1 MHGERVDK
9 EKKGEMIC
17 LLPQLAPSMP
27 ANDEYVIEILKDVG
41 LMSQEQ
47 ADELAG
53 RTGGLHMVETLIKEG
68 TVSAEDVARTLA
80 SQNGMDFVDLSLVT
94 PSPELVGLLSP
105 ENARRYKTV
114 PVSEHDGSLVL
125 AIADPMD
132 FEAFDSIGFLLKRP
146 VEFVCAVPA
155 QINDKLDRLYP
166 QGLEELGKA
175 VVTEEEEEYN
185 GDDDAPII
193 RLVSNLLIEAQ
204 NNRASDIHIEPMEKR
219 LRIRYRIDGNLQEM
233 QSPPKKLQGAIISR
247 LKIMTASMNI
257 AEKRVPQDGRI
268 QVKVGDKTIDLR
280 VSSVPTVH
288 GESIVM
294 RILDKSSLMLGLPE
308 LGFMS
313 DDQATFERLVAMPD
327 GIILV
332 TGPTGSGKTTTLYGC
347 LNYMNRPDRKIITV
361 EEPVEYQ
368 MTGINQV
375 QVNAEVGMT
384 FAAALRAMLR
394 QAPNIVMLGEIRD
407 KETAEIAINASLTGH
422 LVLSTLHTNDAPAA
436 VARLVDI
443 GVQPFLVSSAV
454 RGIMAQRLVRK
465 LCANCKV
472 PGEMSEYEARVL
484 NLDSSQLSKATVMRA
499 VGCEKCRGKGFR
511 GRMGIFEIF
520 VADDEVR
527 QMINRSA
534 TTLQLRHRTRE
545 MGMRTLREDGIRK
558 VLAGLTTPE
567 EVISSTMGE
576 DH

>member
-1 MHGERVDK
+1 
-9 EKKGEMIC
+9 
-17 LLPQLAPSMP
+17 MP

-53 RTGGLHMVETLIKEG
+53 RTGGLHMVETLIKEE

-80 SQNGMDFVDLSLVT
+80 SQNGMDFVDLSQVT
-94 PSPELVGLLSP
+94 PSPELVSLLSP

-175 VVTEEEEEYN
+175 VVTEEEEDYT

-193 RLVSNLLIEAQ
+193 RLVSSLLIEAQ

-472 PGEMSEYEARVL
+472 PSEMSEYEAKVL
-484 NLDSSQLSKATVMRA
+484 NLDSSQLSKSTVMRA

-527 QMINRSA
+527 QMINRGS

-567 EVISSTMGE
+567 EVISSTMG
-576 DH
+576 DNH

>member
-1 MHGERVDK
+1 
-9 EKKGEMIC
+9 
-17 LLPQLAPSMP
+17 MP

-47 ADELAG
+47 ADDLSG

-94 PSPELVGLLSP
+94 PSPELINLLSP
-105 ENARRYKTV
+105 ETARRYKTV

-146 VEFVCAVPA
+146 VEFVCAVPT
-155 QINDKLDRLYP
+155 QIHDKLDRLYP

-175 VVTEEEEEYN
+175 VVTEEEEDYT

-193 RLVSNLLIEAQ
+193 RLVSSLLIEAQ
-204 NNRASDIHIEPMEKR
+204 NHRASDIHIEPMEKR

-257 AEKRVPQDGRI
+257 AEKRIPQDGRI
-268 QVKVGDKTIDLR
+268 QIKMGEKTIDLR

-313 DDQATFERLVAMPD
+313 DDQATFERLVQMPD

-384 FAAALRAMLR
+384 FAAALRSMLR

-454 RGIMAQRLVRK
+454 RGIIAQRLVRK

-484 NLDSSQLSKATVMRA
+484 NLDASQLSKATLMRA

-520 VADDEVR
+520 VADDEIR
-527 QMINRSA
+527 QMINRNA

-576 DH
+576 SH

>member
-1 MHGERVDK
+1 MDY
-9 EKKGEMIC
+9 ID
-17 LLPQLAPSMP
+17 LA
-27 ANDEYVIEILKDVG
+27 
-41 LMSQEQ
+41 Q
-47 ADELAG
+47 
-53 RTGGLHMVETLIKEG
+53 
-68 TVSAEDVARTLA
+68 
-80 SQNGMDFVDLSLVT
+80 VT
-94 PSPELVGLLSP
+94 PSPELVGLLTP
-105 ENARRYKTV
+105 EIARRYKTV
-114 PVSEHDGSLVL
+114 PVSEHDGSVVL
-125 AIADPMD
+125 AVADPMD

-146 VEFVCAVPA
+146 VEFVCAVPS
-155 QINDKLDRLYP
+155 QITEKLERLYP
-166 QGLEELGKA
+166 LGFEELGQT
-175 VVTEEEEEYN
+175 VGNVEVEEETAEDN
-185 GDDDAPII
+185 APII
-193 RLVSNLLIEAQ
+193 RLVSNLLAEAQ

-219 LRIRYRIDGNLQEM
+219 LRIRFRIDGNLQEV

-268 QVKVGDKTIDLR
+268 QVKVGEKTIDLR
-280 VSSVPTVH
+280 VNSVPTVH

-308 LGFMS
+308 LGFLS
-313 DDQATFERLVAMPD
+313 DDQATFEKLVQMPD

-347 LNYMNRPDRKIITV
+347 LNYMNKPDRKIITV

-375 QVNAEVGMT
+375 QVNSEVGMT

-465 LCANCKV
+465 LCANCKQ
-472 PGEMSEYEARVL
+472 PGQITEYEMRSL
-484 NLDSSQLSKATVMRA
+484 NLDAAQLAKANVMKP
-499 VGCEKCRGKGFR
+499 VGCEKCRGKGYR

-520 VADDEVR
+520 VADDELR
-527 QMINRSA
+527 QMINRNA

-545 MGMRTLREDGIRK
+545 LGMRTLREDGIRK

-567 EVISSTMGE
+567 EVISSTMGD

>member
-1 MHGERVDK
+1 
-9 EKKGEMIC
+9 
-17 LLPQLAPSMP
+17 MP

-41 LMSQEQ
+41 LLSQEQ
-47 ADELAG
+47 AEEIAG
-53 RTGGLHMVETLIKEG
+53 RTGGAHMIDTLIREG
-68 TVSAEDVARTLA
+68 TVSEEDVARTLA
-80 SQNGMDFVDLSLVT
+80 SQNGMDFVDLNQVT
-94 PSPELVGLLSP
+94 PSPELIAQLTP
-105 ENARRYKTV
+105 ETARRYKTV

-132 FEAFDSIGFLLKRP
+132 FEAFDGLGFLLKRP
-146 VEFVCAVPA
+146 VEFVCAIPA
-155 QINDKLDRLYP
+155 QITEKIERLYP
-166 QGLEELGKA
+166 AGLEDLPGS
-175 VVTEEEEEYN
+175 VSVNEEETDA
-185 GDDDAPII
+185 GDDAPII
-193 RLVSNLLIEAQ
+193 RMVSNILVEAQ
-204 NNRASDIHIEPMEKR
+204 NSRASDIHIEPLEKR
-219 LRIRYRIDGNLQEM
+219 LRIRFRIDGNLQEI
-233 QSPPKKLQGAIISR
+233 QNPPKKLQGAIISR
-247 LKIMTASMNI
+247 LKIMTGSMNI

-268 QVKVGDKTIDLR
+268 QVKVGEKTIDLR

-308 LGFMS
+308 LGFLS
-313 DDQATFERLVAMPD
+313 DDQATFERLVTMPD

-375 QVNAEVGMT
+375 QVNSEVGMT

-443 GVQPFLVSSAV
+443 GIQPFLVSSAV

-465 LCANCKV
+465 LCTNCKQ
-472 PGEMSEYEARVL
+472 PGELTEYEAHVL
-484 NLDSSQLSKATVMRA
+484 NIDAAQLAKATVMSP

-520 VADDEVR
+520 VADDDIR
-527 QMINRSA
+527 QMINRNA

-545 MGMRTLREDGIRK
+545 LGMRTLREDGIRK
-558 VLAGLTTPE
+558 VLAGLTTAE
-567 EVISSTMGE
+567 EVISSTMG
-576 DH
+576 DNH

>member
-1 MHGERVDK
+1 
-9 EKKGEMIC
+9 
-17 LLPQLAPSMP
+17 MP

-41 LMSQEQ
+41 LLSQEQ
-47 ADELAG
+47 AEEIAG
-53 RTGGLHMVETLIKEG
+53 RTGGAHMVDTLIREG
-68 TVSAEDVARTLA
+68 TVSEEDVARTLA
-80 SQNGMDFVDLSLVT
+80 SQNGMDFVDLNQVT
-94 PSPELVGLLSP
+94 PSPELIAQLTP
-105 ENARRYKTV
+105 ETARRYKTV

-132 FEAFDSIGFLLKRP
+132 FEAFDGLGFLLKRP
-146 VEFVCAVPA
+146 VEFVCAIPA
-155 QINDKLDRLYP
+155 QITEKIERLYP
-166 QGLEELGKA
+166 AGLEDLPGS
-175 VVTEEEEEYN
+175 VSVNEEETDA
-185 GDDDAPII
+185 GDDAPII
-193 RLVSNLLIEAQ
+193 RMVSNILVEAQ
-204 NNRASDIHIEPMEKR
+204 NSRASDIHIEPLEKR
-219 LRIRYRIDGNLQEM
+219 LRIRFRIDGNLQEI
-233 QSPPKKLQGAIISR
+233 QNPPKKLQGAIISR
-247 LKIMTASMNI
+247 LKIMTGSMNI

-268 QVKVGDKTIDLR
+268 QVKVGEKTIDLR

-308 LGFMS
+308 LGFLS
-313 DDQATFERLVAMPD
+313 DDQATFERLVTMPD

-375 QVNAEVGMT
+375 QVNSEVGMT

-443 GVQPFLVSSAV
+443 GIQPFLVSSAV

-465 LCANCKV
+465 LCTNCKQ
-472 PGEMSEYEARVL
+472 PGELTEYEAHVL
-484 NLDSSQLSKATVMRA
+484 NIDAAQLAKATVMSP

-520 VADDEVR
+520 VADDDIR
-527 QMINRSA
+527 QMINRNA

-545 MGMRTLREDGIRK
+545 LGMRTLREDGIRK
-558 VLAGLTTPE
+558 VLAGLTTAE
-567 EVISSTMGE
+567 EVISSTMG
-576 DH
+576 DNH

>member
-1 MHGERVDK
+1 
-9 EKKGEMIC
+9 
-17 LLPQLAPSMP
+17 MP

-47 ADELAG
+47 ADDLTG

-94 PSPELVGLLSP
+94 PSPELINLLSP
-105 ENARRYKTV
+105 ETARRYKTV

-146 VEFVCAVPA
+146 VEFVCAVPT
-155 QINDKLDRLYP
+155 QIHDKLDRLYP
-166 QGLEELGKA
+166 QGLEELGRA
-175 VVTEEEEEYN
+175 VVTEEEEDYT

-193 RLVSNLLIEAQ
+193 RLVSSLLIEAQ
-204 NNRASDIHIEPMEKR
+204 NHRASDIHIEPMEKR

-257 AEKRVPQDGRI
+257 AEKRIPQDGRI
-268 QVKVGDKTIDLR
+268 QIKMGEKTIDLR

-313 DDQATFERLVAMPD
+313 DDQATFERLVQMPD

-384 FAAALRAMLR
+384 FAAALRSMLR

-454 RGIMAQRLVRK
+454 RGIIAQRLVRK

-484 NLDSSQLSKATVMRA
+484 NLDASQLSKATLMRA

-520 VADDEVR
+520 VADDEIR
-527 QMINRSA
+527 QMINRNA

-576 DH
+576 SH

>member
-1 MHGERVDK
+1 MSRGDY
-9 EKKGEMIC
+9 IS
-17 LLPQLAPSMP
+17 APLYTSPYMP
-27 ANDEYVIEILKDVG
+27 ANDEYVLEILKDVG
-41 LMSQEQ
+41 LITQEQ
-47 ADELAG
+47 VEDVLA
-53 RTGGLHMVETLIKEG
+53 RTGGLHLVESLVKEG
-68 TVSAEDVARTLA
+68 TIRAEDIARTLA
-80 SQNGMDFVDLSLVT
+80 SQNGMDFVDLKQVT
-94 PSPELVGLLSP
+94 PAPALVAMLTPET
-105 ENARRYKTV
+105 ARRYKTI
-114 PVSEHDGSLVL
+114 PVYEHDGSLVL

-132 FEAFDSIGFLLKRP
+132 FEAFDSLGFLLKRP

-155 QINDKLDRLYP
+155 LINEKLDRLYP
-166 QGLEELGKA
+166 LGLEEIGKSIT
-175 VVTEEEEEYN
+175 VTEEEDIT
-185 GDDDAPII
+185 GDDSAPII
-193 RLVSNLLIEAQ
+193 RMVSNILIEAQ
-204 NNRASDIHIEPMEKR
+204 NSRASDIHIEPMEKR
-219 LRIRYRIDGNLQEM
+219 LRVRYRIDGNLQEV

-247 LKIMTASMNI
+247 LKIMTGSMNI
-257 AEKRVPQDGRI
+257 AEKRIPQDGRI
-268 QVKVGDKTIDLR
+268 QIKVGDKTIDLR

-308 LGFMS
+308 LGFLS
-313 DDQATFERLVAMPD
+313 DDQATFERLVQMPD

-384 FAAALRAMLR
+384 FAAALRSMLR

-436 VARLVDI
+436 IARLVDI

-465 LCANCKV
+465 LCNNCKE
-472 PGEMSEYEARVL
+472 PTELSEYEARSL
-484 NLDSSQLSKATVMRA
+484 NLDPSQLSKATPMRA

-520 VADDEVR
+520 VADDEIR

-545 MGMRTLREDGIRK
+545 LGMRTLREDGIRK
-558 VLAGLTTPE
+558 VLSGLTTPE

-576 DH
+576 

>member
-1 MHGERVDK
+1 
-9 EKKGEMIC
+9 
-17 LLPQLAPSMP
+17 MP

-80 SQNGMDFVDLSLVT
+80 SQNGMDFVDLSQVT

-175 VVTEEEEEYN
+175 VVTEEEEDYT

-193 RLVSNLLIEAQ
+193 RLVSSLLIEAQ

-472 PGEMSEYEARVL
+472 PGEMSEYEAKVL
-484 NLDSSQLSKATVMRA
+484 NLDSSQLSKSTVMRA

-527 QMINRSA
+527 QMINRGS

-567 EVISSTMGE
+567 EVISSTMG
-576 DH
+576 DNH

>member
-1 MHGERVDK
+1 
-9 EKKGEMIC
+9 
-17 LLPQLAPSMP
+17 MP
-27 ANDEYVIEILKDVG
+27 ANDDYVIEILKDVG
-41 LMSQEQ
+41 LVTQEQ
-47 ADELAG
+47 VQELSG
-53 RTGGLHMVETLIKEG
+53 RTGGLHLVENLVKEG
-68 TVSAEDVARTLA
+68 VVSAEDITRTLA
-80 SQNGMDFVDLSLVT
+80 SQNGMDYIDLAQVT
-94 PSPELVGLLSP
+94 PSPELVGLLTP
-105 ENARRYKTV
+105 EIARRYKTV
-114 PVSEHDGSLVL
+114 PVSEHDGSVVL
-125 AIADPMD
+125 AVADPMD

-146 VEFVCAVPA
+146 VEFVCAVPS
-155 QINDKLDRLYP
+155 QITEKLERLYP
-166 QGLEELGKA
+166 LGFDELGQT
-175 VVTEEEEEYN
+175 VGNVEVEEETAEDN
-185 GDDDAPII
+185 APII
-193 RLVSNLLIEAQ
+193 RLVSNLLAEAQ

-219 LRIRYRIDGNLQEM
+219 LRIRFRIDGNLQEV

-257 AEKRVPQDGRI
+257 AEKRVPQGGRI
-268 QVKVGDKTIDLR
+268 QVKVGEKTIDLR
-280 VSSVPTVH
+280 VNSVPTVH

-308 LGFMS
+308 LGFLS
-313 DDQATFERLVAMPD
+313 DDQATFEKLVQMPD

-347 LNYMNRPDRKIITV
+347 LNYMNKPDRKIITV

-375 QVNAEVGMT
+375 QVNSEVGMT

-465 LCANCKV
+465 LCANCKQ
-472 PGEMSEYEARVL
+472 PGQITEYEMRSL
-484 NLDSSQLSKATVMRA
+484 NLDAAQLAKANVMKP
-499 VGCEKCRGKGFR
+499 VGCEKCRGKGYR

-520 VADDEVR
+520 VADDELR
-527 QMINRSA
+527 QMINRNA

-545 MGMRTLREDGIRK
+545 LGMRTLREDGIRK

-567 EVISSTMGE
+567 EVISSTMGD

>member
-1 MHGERVDK
+1 
-9 EKKGEMIC
+9 
-17 LLPQLAPSMP
+17 MP

-41 LMSQEQ
+41 LMTQEQ
-47 ADELAG
+47 AHDLAG

-94 PSPELVGLLSP
+94 PSPELINHLTP
-105 ENARRYKTV
+105 EIARRYKTV

-132 FEAFDSIGFLLKRP
+132 FEAFDSLGFLLKRP

-155 QINDKLDRLYP
+155 QIKDKLDRLYP
-166 QGLEELGKA
+166 MGLEELGQA
-175 VVTEEEEEYN
+175 VVTAEEEEYT

-193 RLVSNLLIEAQ
+193 RLVSNLLVEAQ

-233 QSPPKKLQGAIISR
+233 QNPPKKLQGAIISR
-247 LKIMTASMNI
+247 LKIMTGSMNI

-313 DDQATFERLVAMPD
+313 DDQASFERLVQMPD

-375 QVNAEVGMT
+375 QVNSEVGMT

-454 RGIMAQRLVRK
+454 RGIMAQRLLRK

-472 PGEMSEYEARVL
+472 PGELSEYEARVL
-484 NLDSSQLSKATVMRA
+484 NLDASQITKATIMRP

-520 VADDEVR
+520 VADDEIR
-527 QMINRSA
+527 QMINRGA

-567 EVISSTMGE
+567 EVISSTMG

>member
-1 MHGERVDK
+1 
-9 EKKGEMIC
+9 
-17 LLPQLAPSMP
+17 MP

-41 LMSQEQ
+41 LMTQEQ
-47 ADELAG
+47 AHDLAG

-94 PSPELVGLLSP
+94 PSPELINHLTP
-105 ENARRYKTV
+105 EIARRYKTV

-132 FEAFDSIGFLLKRP
+132 FEAFDSLGFLLKRP
-146 VEFVCAVPA
+146 VEFVCAGPA
-155 QINDKLDRLYP
+155 QIKDKLDRLYP
-166 QGLEELGKA
+166 MGLEKLGQA
-175 VVTEEEEEYN
+175 VVTEEEEQYT

-193 RLVSNLLIEAQ
+193 RLVSSLLVEAQ

-233 QSPPKKLQGAIISR
+233 QNPPKKLQGAIISR
-247 LKIMTASMNI
+247 LKIMTGSMNI

-313 DDQATFERLVAMPD
+313 DDQASFERLVQMPD

-472 PGEMSEYEARVL
+472 PGELSEYEARVL
-484 NLDSSQLSKATVMRA
+484 NLDASQITKATVMRP
-499 VGCEKCRGKGFR
+499 VGCDKCRGKGFR

-520 VADDEVR
+520 VADDEIR

-567 EVISSTMGE
+567 EVISSTMG

>member
-1 MHGERVDK
+1 
-9 EKKGEMIC
+9 
-17 LLPQLAPSMP
+17 MP

-47 ADELAG
+47 ADDLSG

-94 PSPELVGLLSP
+94 PSPELINLLSS
-105 ENARRYKTV
+105 EIARRYKTV

-155 QINDKLDRLYP
+155 QIHEKLDRLYP

-175 VVTEEEEEYN
+175 VVTEEEEDYT

-247 LKIMTASMNI
+247 LKIMTSSMNI

-268 QVKVGDKTIDLR
+268 QIKMGDKTIDLR

-313 DDQATFERLVAMPD
+313 DDQATFERLVQMPD

-384 FAAALRAMLR
+384 FAAALRSMLR

-454 RGIMAQRLVRK
+454 RGIIAQRLVRK

-484 NLDSSQLSKATVMRA
+484 NLDASQLSKATVMRA

-520 VADDEVR
+520 VADDEIR
-527 QMINRSA
+527 QMINRNA

-567 EVISSTMGE
+567 EVTSSTMGE
-576 DH
+576 SH

>member
-41 LMSQEQ
+41 LMTQEQ

-68 TVSAEDVARTLA
+68 TVSPEDVARTLA

-511 GRMGIFEIF
+511 GRLGLFEIF

>member
-1 MHGERVDK
+1 
-9 EKKGEMIC
+9 
-17 LLPQLAPSMP
+17 MP

-41 LMSQEQ
+41 LMTQEQ
-47 ADELAG
+47 AHDLAG

-94 PSPELVGLLSP
+94 PSPELINHLTP
-105 ENARRYKTV
+105 EIARRYKTV

-132 FEAFDSIGFLLKRP
+132 FEAFDSLGFLLKRP
-146 VEFVCAVPA
+146 VEFVCAVPS
-155 QINDKLDRLYP
+155 QIKDKLDRLYP
-166 QGLEELGKA
+166 MGLEELGQA
-175 VVTEEEEEYN
+175 VVTEEEEEYT

-193 RLVSNLLIEAQ
+193 RLVSNLLVEAQ

-233 QSPPKKLQGAIISR
+233 QNPPKKLQGAIISR
-247 LKIMTASMNI
+247 LKIMTGSMNI

-313 DDQATFERLVAMPD
+313 DDQASFERLVQMPD

-472 PGEMSEYEARVL
+472 PGELSEYEARVL
-484 NLDSSQLSKATVMRA
+484 NLDASQITKATVMRP

-520 VADDEVR
+520 VADDEIR
-527 QMINRSA
+527 QMINRGA

-567 EVISSTMGE
+567 EVISSTMG

>member
-1 MHGERVDK
+1 
-9 EKKGEMIC
+9 
-17 LLPQLAPSMP
+17 MP

-47 ADELAG
+47 ADDLTG

-94 PSPELVGLLSP
+94 PNPELIKLLSP
-105 ENARRYKTV
+105 ETARRYKTV

-155 QINDKLDRLYP
+155 QIHDKIDRLYP

-175 VVTEEEEEYN
+175 VLTEEEDYT

-193 RLVSNLLIEAQ
+193 RLVSSLLIEAQ
-204 NNRASDIHIEPMEKR
+204 NHRASDIHIEPMEKR

-268 QVKVGDKTIDLR
+268 QIKMGEKTIDLR

-313 DDQATFERLVAMPD
+313 DDQATFERLVQMPD

-384 FAAALRAMLR
+384 FAAALRSMLR

-454 RGIMAQRLVRK
+454 RGIIAQRLVRK
-465 LCANCKV
+465 LCSNCKV
-472 PGEMSEYEARVL
+472 PGDISEYEARVL
-484 NLDSSQLSKATVMRA
+484 NLDASQLSKATVMRA

-520 VADDEVR
+520 VADDEIR
-527 QMINRSA
+527 QMINRNA

-567 EVISSTMGE
+567 EVISSTMG
-576 DH
+576 DSH

>member
-1 MHGERVDK
+1 
-9 EKKGEMIC
+9 
-17 LLPQLAPSMP
+17 MP
-27 ANDEYVIEILKDVG
+27 ANDDYVIEILKDVG
-41 LMSQEQ
+41 LVTQEQ
-47 ADELAG
+47 VQELSG
-53 RTGGLHMVETLIKEG
+53 RTGGLHLVENLVKEG
-68 TVSAEDVARTLA
+68 VVSAEDITRTLA
-80 SQNGMDFVDLSLVT
+80 SQNGMDYIDLAQVT
-94 PSPELVGLLSP
+94 PSPELVGLLTP
-105 ENARRYKTV
+105 EIARRYKTV
-114 PVSEHDGSLVL
+114 PVSEHDGSVVL
-125 AIADPMD
+125 AVADPMD

-146 VEFVCAVPA
+146 VEFVCAVPS
-155 QINDKLDRLYP
+155 QITEKLERLYP
-166 QGLEELGKA
+166 LGFEELGQT
-175 VVTEEEEEYN
+175 VGNVEVEEETAEDN
-185 GDDDAPII
+185 APII
-193 RLVSNLLIEAQ
+193 RLVSNLLAEAQ

-219 LRIRYRIDGNLQEM
+219 LRIRFRIDGNLQEV

-268 QVKVGDKTIDLR
+268 QVKVGEKTIDLR
-280 VSSVPTVH
+280 VNSVPTVH

-308 LGFMS
+308 LGFLS
-313 DDQATFERLVAMPD
+313 DDQATFEKLVQMPD

-347 LNYMNRPDRKIITV
+347 LNYMNKPDRKIITV

-375 QVNAEVGMT
+375 QVNSEVGMT

-465 LCANCKV
+465 LCANCKQ
-472 PGEMSEYEARVL
+472 PGQITEYEMRSL
-484 NLDSSQLSKATVMRA
+484 NLDAAQLAKANVMKP
-499 VGCEKCRGKGFR
+499 VGCEKCRGKGYR

-520 VADDEVR
+520 VADDELR
-527 QMINRSA
+527 QMINRNA

-545 MGMRTLREDGIRK
+545 LGMRTLREDGIRK

-567 EVISSTMGE
+567 EVISSTMGD

>member
-1 MHGERVDK
+1 
-9 EKKGEMIC
+9 
-17 LLPQLAPSMP
+17 MP

-41 LMSQEQ
+41 LLSQEQ
-47 ADELAG
+47 AEEIAG
-53 RTGGLHMVETLIKEG
+53 RTGGAHMVDTLIREG
-68 TVSAEDVARTLA
+68 TVSEEDVARTLA
-80 SQNGMDFVDLSLVT
+80 SQNGMDFVDLNQVT
-94 PSPELVGLLSP
+94 PSLELIAQLTPET
-105 ENARRYKTV
+105 ARRYKTV

-132 FEAFDSIGFLLKRP
+132 FEAFDGLGFLLKRP
-146 VEFVCAVPA
+146 VEFVCAIPA
-155 QINDKLDRLYP
+155 QITEKIERLYP
-166 QGLEELGKA
+166 AGLEDLPGS
-175 VVTEEEEEYN
+175 VSVNEEDETDA
-185 GDDDAPII
+185 GDDAPII
-193 RLVSNLLIEAQ
+193 RMVSNILVEAQ
-204 NNRASDIHIEPMEKR
+204 NSRASDIHIEPLEKR
-219 LRIRYRIDGNLQEM
+219 LRIRFRIDGNLQEI
-233 QSPPKKLQGAIISR
+233 QNPPKKLQGAIISR
-247 LKIMTASMNI
+247 LKIMTGSMNI

-268 QVKVGDKTIDLR
+268 QVKVGEKTIDLR

-308 LGFMS
+308 LGFLS
-313 DDQATFERLVAMPD
+313 DDQATFERLVTMPD

-375 QVNAEVGMT
+375 QVNSEVGMT

-443 GVQPFLVSSAV
+443 GIQPFLVSSAV

-465 LCANCKV
+465 LCTNCKQ
-472 PGEMSEYEARVL
+472 PGELTEYEAHVL
-484 NLDSSQLSKATVMRA
+484 NIDAAQLAKATVMSP

-520 VADDEVR
+520 VADDDIR
-527 QMINRSA
+527 QMINRNA

-545 MGMRTLREDGIRK
+545 LGMRTLREDGIRK
-558 VLAGLTTPE
+558 VLAGLTTAE
-567 EVISSTMGE
+567 EVISSTMG
-576 DH
+576 DNH

>member
-1 MHGERVDK
+1 
-9 EKKGEMIC
+9 
-17 LLPQLAPSMP
+17 MP

-175 VVTEEEEEYN
+175 VVTEEEENYN

-268 QVKVGDKTIDLR
+268 QVKVGEKTIDLR

-534 TTLQLRHRTRE
+534 TTPQLRHRTRE

-567 EVISSTMGE
+567 EVISSTMGD